1 MENKEQ
7 KNTENFNPR
16 EFTYEG
22 GKKVEIDG
30 LFLLDLINV
39 FDRLTREEI
48 KTDSKFKYSFI
59 NESGNI
65 VKNPKQKDIEEG
77 KVRKILDF
85 DRTIINPTF
94 EYSITEKGVAYA
106 ELKNFLESI
115 HYQNIKNNS
124 ATHIS
129 KLSTNTDEQK

>member
-1 MENKEQ
+1 MSTVKENKEI
-7 KNTENFNPR
+7 KNPR
-16 EFTYEG
+16 EYVYEN
-22 GKKVEIDG
+22 GKKVEIEG
-30 LFLLDLINV
+30 QFLLDLIAI
-39 FDRLTREEI
+39 FDKLIKDEI

-59 NESGNI
+59 NDAGNI

-115 HYQNIKNNS
+115 HYKNIKNNS
-124 ATHIS
+124 AIHVS
-129 KLSTNTDEQK
+129 KLHVNTDEQK

>member
-1 MENKEQ
+1 MSTVKENKEI
-7 KNTENFNPR
+7 KNPR
-16 EFTYEG
+16 EYVYEN
-22 GKKVEIDG
+22 GKKVEIEG
-30 LFLLDLINV
+30 QFLLDLIAI
-39 FDRLTREEI
+39 FDKLIKDEI

-59 NESGNI
+59 NDAGNI

-85 DRTIINPTF
+85 DRTIINPSF

-115 HYQNIKNNS
+115 HYKNIKNNS
-124 ATHIS
+124 AIHIS

>member
-1 MENKEQ
+1 MENNLEKEVVVS
-7 KNTENFNPR
+7 NPR
-16 EFTYEG
+16 EYVYEN
-22 GKKVEIDG
+22 GKKVEIEAQ
-30 LFLLDLINV
+30 FLLDLIAI
-39 FDRLTREEI
+39 FDKLIKDEI

-59 NESGNI
+59 NDAGNI

>member
-1 MENKEQ
+1 MSTVKENKEI
-7 KNTENFNPR
+7 KNPR
-16 EFTYEG
+16 EYVYEN
-22 GKKVEIDG
+22 GKKVEIEG
-30 LFLLDLINV
+30 QFLLDLIAI
-39 FDRLTREEI
+39 FDKLIKDEI

-59 NESGNI
+59 NDAGNI

-85 DRTIINPTF
+85 DRTIINPSF

>member
-1 MENKEQ
+1 MENNLEKEAVV
-7 KNTENFNPR
+7 TNPR
-16 EFTYEG
+16 EYVYEN
-22 GKKVEIDG
+22 GKKVEIEG
-30 LFLLDLINV
+30 QFLLDLIAI
-39 FDRLTREEI
+39 FDKLIKDEI

-59 NESGNI
+59 NDAGNI

-115 HYQNIKNNS
+115 HYKNIKNNS
-124 ATHIS
+124 AIHVS
-129 KLSTNTDEQK
+129 KLSTNPDEQK

>member
-1 MENKEQ
+1 MENNLEKEVVVS
-7 KNTENFNPR
+7 NPR
-16 EFTYEG
+16 EYVYENC
-22 GKKVEIDG
+22 KKVEIEG
-30 LFLLDLINV
+30 QFLLDLIAI
-39 FDRLTREEI
+39 FDKLIKDEI

-59 NESGNI
+59 NDAGNI

-85 DRTIINPTF
+85 DRTIINPSF

-115 HYQNIKNNS
+115 HYKNIKNNS
-124 ATHIS
+124 AIHIS

>member
-1 MENKEQ
+1 MENNLEKEVVV
-7 KNTENFNPR
+7 TNPR
-16 EFTYEG
+16 EYVYEN
-22 GKKVEIDG
+22 GKKVEIEG
-30 LFLLDLINV
+30 QFLLDLIAI
-39 FDRLTREEI
+39 FDKLIKDEI

-59 NESGNI
+59 NDAGNI

-124 ATHIS
+124 ATNIS

>member
-39 FDRLTREEI
+39 FDRLTRDEI

-85 DRTIINPTF
+85 DRTVLNPSF
-94 EYSITEKGVAYA
+94 EYSISEKGVAYA
-106 ELKNFLESI
+106 ELKNFLEGI
-115 HYQNIKNNS
+115 HFKNIQNNTAIHFS
-124 ATHIS
+124 EVS
-129 KLSTNTDEQK
+129 KNTDSKE

>member
-1 MENKEQ
+1 MSTVKENKEI
-7 KNTENFNPR
+7 KNPR
-16 EFTYEG
+16 EYVYEN
-22 GKKVEIDG
+22 GKKVEIEG
-30 LFLLDLINV
+30 QFLLDLIAI
-39 FDRLTREEI
+39 FDKLIKDEI

-59 NESGNI
+59 NDAGNI
-65 VKNPKQKDIEEG
+65 VKNPKPKDIEEG
-77 KVRKILDF
+77 KLRKILDF

-115 HYQNIKNNS
+115 HYKNIKNNS
-124 ATHIS
+124 AIHIS

>member
-1 MENKEQ
+1 MSTVKENKEI
-7 KNTENFNPR
+7 KNPR
-16 EFTYEG
+16 EYVYEN
-22 GKKVEIDG
+22 GKKVEIEG
-30 LFLLDLINV
+30 QFLLDLIAI
-39 FDRLTREEI
+39 FDKLIKDEI

-59 NESGNI
+59 NDAGNI

-115 HYQNIKNNS
+115 HYKNIKNNS
-124 ATHIS
+124 AIHIS

>member
-85 DRTIINPTF
+85 DRT
-94 EYSITEKGVAYA
+94 V
-106 ELKNFLESI
+106 L
-115 HYQNIKNNS
+115 
-124 ATHIS
+124 THSFCKIC
-129 KLSTNTDEQK
+129 L

>member
-85 DRTIINPTF
+85 DRTVLNPSF
-94 EYSITEKGVAYA
+94 EYSISEKGVAYA
-106 ELKNFLESI
+106 ELKNFLEGI
-115 HYQNIKNNS
+115 HFKNIQNNTAIPFS
-124 ATHIS
+124 EVS
-129 KLSTNTDEQK
+129 KNTDSKE

>member
-1 MENKEQ
+1 MENNLEKEAVVA
-7 KNTENFNPR
+7 NPR
-16 EFTYEG
+16 EYVYEN
-22 GKKVEIDG
+22 GKKVEIEG
-30 LFLLDLINV
+30 QFLLDLIAI
-39 FDRLTREEI
+39 FDKLIKDEI

-59 NESGNI
+59 NDAGNI

-85 DRTIINPTF
+85 DRTIVNPTF

>member
-1 MENKEQ
+1 MSTVKENKEI
-7 KNTENFNPR
+7 KNPR
-16 EFTYEG
+16 EYVYEN
-22 GKKVEIDG
+22 GKKVEIEG
-30 LFLLDLINV
+30 QFLLDLIAI
-39 FDRLTREEI
+39 FDKLIKDEI

-59 NESGNI
+59 NDAGNI

-85 DRTIINPTF
+85 DRTIVNPSF

-115 HYQNIKNNS
+115 HYKNIKNNS
-124 ATHIS
+124 AIHIS